1 MNIAS
6 FGDGKCRI
14 VRR

>member
-6 FGDGKCRI
+6 FGKVLAHCEF
-14 VRR
+14 V